1 MSLRNNTFSAVC
13 LLALSSGV
21 LAAQE
26 GEAAPAVTLSG
37 NVAITSDYVFR
48 GLTQNWGDPAI
59 QGGLDVAFPHGFY
72 AGVWGSNV
80 SGKSYSEG
88 SLEADL
94 YAGWKGDL
102 GGFTLQL
109 GAIEYFYPGTN
120 YDFDTAEAL
129 AGLSRWGFEA
139 KASYSLTNYF
149 ALDESIGY
157 REGSSGTIYLELN
170 YSHAWESGLTLA
182 LHAGMTDLAT
192 ELAAPLATGTSDP
205 DYEDFAAKVGWDFA
219 GPLALTGAWTH
230 ATNDDFYD
238 GTASFLSSADTIDV
252 GGDRFALTLT
262 YSR

>member
-1 MSLRNNTFSAVC
+1 MSLRSNSLRAVC
-13 LLALSSGV
+13 LLALSAGV

-26 GEAAPAVTLSG
+26 GEAVPPVTLSG
-37 NVAITSDYVFR
+37 NIAITSDYVFR

-80 SGKSYSEG
+80 SAKSYSGG

-109 GAIEYFYPGTN
+109 GAIEYFYPGTD

-129 AGLSRWGFEA
+129 VGLSRWGFEA

-149 ALDESIGY
+149 ALDQDLGY
-157 REGSSGTIYLELN
+157 RDGSSGTLYLELN
-170 YSHAWESGLTLA
+170 YAHAFESGFNFA
-182 LHAGMTDLAT
+182 LHAGMTDIPT
-192 ELAAPLATGTSDP
+192 ELVTPLATGTSDA
-205 DYEDFAAKVGWDFA
+205 DYEDFSVKAGWDFQ

-238 GTASFLSSADTIDV
+238 GTASFMDPTDTRDV